1 MKCSSYHLN
10 LLKDTERSSSSPVR
24 MRVMAPLM
32 GMLACIG
39 MVVWCVSIM
48 MQTMLVKSQSRAI
61 ENDLASKKASHKTVL
76 EKQANL
82 RERTLQLEQLQ
93 YYKAGVRKIAD
104 PLAKLAEVMPLK
116 IQLTQLNVKA
126 PPPQVFTKPGA
137 KKPLL
142 GPTTTTEEQKIVF
155 SGRATDPDTIL
166 DLLNSL
172 KAPAFANLL
181 TGTPVTNARD
191 SEKVLDGR
199 KLLAFDVEYSMPERK
214 FEK

>member
-10 LLKDTERSSSSPVR
+10 LLKETERSSSSPVR
-24 MRVMAPLM
+24 MRVMAPLV
-32 GMLACIG
+32 GMLACVG
-39 MVVWCVSIM
+39 MVIWCISIM

-61 ENDLASKKASHKTVL
+61 ESDLAAKKASHKEVL
-76 EKQANL
+76 DKQANL

-93 YYKAGVRKIAD
+93 YYKSGIRRIAE

-116 IQLTQLNVKA
+116 VQLTELNIKA
-126 PPPQVFTKPGA
+126 PPQQVFTKPGA

-155 SGRATDPDTIL
+155 SGRATTPDTIL
-166 DLLNSL
+166 ALMNSL
-172 KAPAFANLL
+172 KDPAFANLL

-191 SEKVLDGR
+191 SEKVMDGR